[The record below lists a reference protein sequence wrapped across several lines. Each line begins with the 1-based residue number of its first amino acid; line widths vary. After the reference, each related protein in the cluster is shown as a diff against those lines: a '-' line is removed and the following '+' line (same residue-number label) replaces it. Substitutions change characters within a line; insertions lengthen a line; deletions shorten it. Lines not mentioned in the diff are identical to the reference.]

1 MGKYKDIKIVLRN
14 FFSGDSENDS
24 LILLIVSVLLL

>member
-1 MGKYKDIKIVLRN
+1 MGKYKRYKNRIEKFL
-14 FFSGDSENDS
+14 SGDSGNDS